1 MHLKKD
7 MQTIIRDLNSC
18 IEEKYGNILDDN
30 FGEFIKLSSIFLF
43 EIIIFLL
50 ISKLYSRKYLRI
62 YYL

>member
-30 FGEFIKLSSIFLF
+30 FGEFIKLSSIFF
-43 EIIIFLL
+43 V
-50 ISKLYSRKYLRI
+50 
-62 YYL
+62 